1 MSLIRKEFLNI
12 TNLCRMPLI
21 LKPSKGNF
29 KKPLRYKHK
38 YIINSLVSQLFWSIL
53 SADPVKKSKK
63 KRKKP
68 EPNDDSHEDEES
80 SIIQSAKLQVPSK
93 LGVRSRSSRSTNK
106 SVINRVKQPSII
118 AIKNSVND
126 ANNNNKTLKVSLTI
140 WWKSKYKVNVMIVCC
155 IPFYFDFGNICW
167 FLPACMHLMHIFGE
181 INIYVNF
188 VM

>member
-38 YIINSLVSQLFWSIL
+38 YIINSLVSHRCILSIL
-53 SADPVKKSKK
+53 SADAVKKSKK

-106 SVINRVKQPSII
+106 SVIHRVKQPSII

-126 ANNNNKTLKVSLTI
+126 ANNNNKTLKVTLKI
-140 WWKSKYKVNVMIVCC
+140 W
-155 IPFYFDFGNICW
+155 
-167 FLPACMHLMHIFGE
+167 
-181 INIYVNF
+181 
-188 VM
+188 